1 MENFR
6 ANSLAAKVAARDY
19 FEIDTLPAHFK
30 VLLIGRLADSLA
42 VDHRTMRD
50 AFWGAEP
57 APGDLPRLEP
67 VVSEPDAFRRGLNLA
82 TSEEP
87 A

>member
-1 MENFR
+1 MSFR
-6 ANSLAAKVAARDY
+6 ANGLADQVANREF
-19 FEIDTLPAHFK
+19 FEIDTLPAHLK

-50 AFWGAEP
+50 AFWGPEP
-57 APGDLPRLEP
+57 SPGDLPRLDTP
-67 VVSEPDAFRRGLNLA
+67 VSDDAGFRSGLNLA
-82 TSEEP
+82 SATDGG